1 MEGSKPV
8 SKHGDNALPAR
19 YQSGVKIFLVAII
32 GSLSVA
38 ACGAE
43 TGATPTPSL
52 IVFAMAAQN
61 GSGASGTG
69 TVVRSADSF
78 TITIKLTRL
87 MPNSSHVSHLHDGR
101 CGAPGGIAF
110 ALKQVIADSAGG
122 ATIVSTVPIRY
133 AVPASGW
140 YVNVHHGPDFTEA
153 EYAPSDSC
161 GDLPAA

>member
-1 MEGSKPV
+1 MMG
-8 SKHGDNALPAR
+8 
-19 YQSGVKIFLVAII
+19 I
-32 GSLSVA
+32 LSAA

-43 TGATPTPSL
+43 TSAPSTPPL
-52 IVFAMAAQN
+52 IVFSMVAQN
-61 GSGASGTG
+61 ASGASGTG

-87 MPNSSHVSHLHDGR
+87 TPNSSHVSHLHDGG

-133 AVPASGW
+133 LVPAAGW

-161 GDLPAA
+161 GNLPSA